1 VTSPNGG
8 EVMTVGNVYTI
19 TWQSSPS
26 IDTVSIM
33 YKSCPSCGDWI
44 AFSIPNTGSYSWTV
58 NVGNTSNTQFTIE
71 ITGYQTGVGSVT
83 DDSDAPFT
91 VLPAL
96 TPTFT
101 PTSISTL
108 TPTSAGPW
116 IVTSNADDGTT
127 RPGNCPSASNCRLR
141 DAIYNTRIGS
151 NSQIITFAPG
161 LSGQTITL
169 SSSSLIAG
177 SVTIDASGLA
187 LPIQISGN
195 NAVGVFQFVGSG
207 NVILNNLIIKNGFGP
222 GGGEG
227 ISFLGNGNLTVNNST
242 FSGNT
247 GGAISFQGYGNLTV
261 NNSIF
266 SGNTG
271 SAIFNFSGNN
281 LTVNNSTFSGNTAS
295 SSGGAIDNNGG
306 NLTVNGSTFSGNTS
320 ALKGGAIYNYVGSVG
335 VANSTFSGNVASGNG
350 GGIYN
355 QTGSLLV
362 RNSTFSNNSAGGSGG
377 GGIANSGSLLYDNT
391 IIANSTGGDCI
402 NSGTLNSG
410 STNNLV
416 EDGSCP
422 AALSLSGNPQL
433 GPLANNGGPT
443 QTFALL
449 ANSPAI
455 DAGSDTLCT
464 STDQRGVSRPQG
476 AHCDIGAYEFVGNAQ
491 TNTPTPTNTL
501 TVTPT
506 YTPTFTP
513 AYTPT
518 ASTTPTIAPT
528 NTPTN
533 TSAPTPT
540 PTINPLWLTVTSPNG
555 GEVMTAGDVYPITWN
570 SSPNIDTVSIM
581 YKSCPSCGDW
591 IAFSIPNTGSYNWTV
606 DVGNTTNTQ
615 FTIEIIGYDT
625 GVGSITD
632 DSAAPFTVLP
642 ASTPTFTPT
651 ASDTPTF
658 IPTDTPTFTPTASD
672 TPTFTPT
679 DTDTPA
685 FTPTASDTPTFTPT
699 DTDTPTFTPTASD
712 TPTFTP
718 TDTDTPTFTPTA
730 SDTPTFTPTDTPT
743 YTPTSPNTP
752 TFTPTYTP
760 TASNTSTYTP
770 TASTTPAFTPT
781 VPTPTSTRT
790 LTPTFTPT
798 VPKLTNTATATRT
811 PTFTPTVPK
820 PTNTVT
826 ATRTP
831 TATPT
836 PVLPGAFN
844 KSSPANNSLKQP
856 TNPILKWSASAHATS
871 YQYCYDTTNDNTCTT
886 SWISN
891 GTSTSASLSGLLPNT
906 TYYWQVRAVNA
917 AGVTYANAG
926 IWWSFEIV
934 LAPPTLTSP
943 VNGATDVGTR
953 PHFTWSDPNTSGV
966 TGYTIQISKNNTFT
980 SLVVTGNATTNTFTP
995 SANLP
1000 AGTLYWRVEVNGSN
1014 GPSAWSAYFTFST
1027 S

>member
-1 VTSPNGG
+1 MKSSFIESRLNQLATVLVIVVIALASQSVQPAQADTGSTNTPAPTSTPSGLWLTVTAPNGG

-19 TWQSSPS
+19 TWQSSPN
-26 IDTVSIM
+26 INSIM
-33 YKSCPSCGDWI
+33 IGYSGCTGCLNWI
-44 AFSIPNTGSYSWTV
+44 VTGIPNTGSYSWTV
-58 NVGNTSNTQFTIE
+58 NVGNTSNTQFKIE
-71 ITGYQTGVGSVT
+71 IIGYQTGVGSVT
-83 DDSDAPFT
+83 DYSDAPFT
-91 VLPAL
+91 VLPAA

-101 PTSISTL
+101 STSSTPSNTPTLASTL
-108 TPTSAGPW
+108 TPTSTYAGPW
-116 IVTSNADDGTT
+116 IVTSNADDGQAV
-127 RPGNCPSASNCRLR
+127 PANCPSASNCRLR
-141 DAIYNTRIGS
+141 DAILDTLSSS
-151 NSQIITFAPG
+151 NKVITFAPG

-169 SSSSLIAG
+169 SSSTLMAG

-187 LPIQISGN
+187 SPIQISGN
-195 NAVGVFQFVGSG
+195 NAVGVFQFSGAG
-207 NVILNNLIIKNGFGP
+207 NVILNNLIIENS
-222 GGGEG
+222 GGVGGAG
-227 ISFLGNGNLTVNNST
+227 IVFLGNGNLTVNNST

-295 SSGGAIDNNGG
+295 SNGGAIDNNGG

-335 VANSTFSGNVASGNG
+335 VANSTFSGNVASGSG

-355 QTGSLLV
+355 EDGYLLV
-362 RNSTFSNNSAGGSGG
+362 RNGTFSNNSAGGIGG

-391 IIANSTGGDCI
+391 IIANSTGGDCV
-402 NSGTLNSG
+402 NSGTLNSA

-416 EDGSCP
+416 ADGSCP

-433 GPLANNGGPT
+433 GPLANNGGSI

-476 AHCDIGAYEFVGNAQ
+476 AHCDIGAFEFVGV
-491 TNTPTPTNTL
+491 PT
-501 TVTPT
+501 
-506 YTPTFTP
+506 
-513 AYTPT
+513 
-518 ASTTPTIAPT
+518 
-528 NTPTN
+528 
-533 TSAPTPT
+533 TS
-540 PTINPLWLTVTSPNG
+540 
-555 GEVMTAGDVYPITWN
+555 
-570 SSPNIDTVSIM
+570 
-581 YKSCPSCGDW
+581 
-591 IAFSIPNTGSYNWTV
+591 
-606 DVGNTTNTQ
+606 
-615 FTIEIIGYDT
+615 
-625 GVGSITD
+625 
-632 DSAAPFTVLP
+632 
-642 ASTPTFTPT
+642 TFTPT
-651 ASDTPTF
+651 L
-658 IPTDTPTFTPTASD
+658 IPTYTPTASD

-679 DTDTPA
+679 DTPTY
-685 FTPTASDTPTFTPT
+685 TSTASDTPTFTPT
-699 DTDTPTFTPTASD
+699 DTPTY
-712 TPTFTP
+712 
-718 TDTDTPTFTPTA
+718 TPTA

-743 YTPTSPNTP
+743 YTPTASDTPTFTPTDTPTYTPTASDTPTFTPTYTPTFTSTASDTP

-770 TASTTPAFTPT
+770 TASATPTFTPT
-781 VPTPTSTRT
+781 VLTPTSTRT
-790 LTPTFTPT
+790 LTPTFTLT
-798 VPKLTNTATATRT
+798 MPKPTNTPTRT

-820 PTNTVT
+820 PTNT

-917 AGVTYANAG
+917 GGVTYANAG
-926 IWWSFEIV
+926 TGWNFEIV
-934 LAPPTLTSP
+934 LAPPALTSP
-943 VNGATDVGTR
+943 SNGATGVGTR
-953 PHFTWSDPNTSGV
+953 PRFTWSDPNASGV

-980 SLVVTGNATTNTFTP
+980 SLVVTSNVTTNTFTP

-1014 GPSAWSAYFTFST
+1014 GPSAWSTYFTFST